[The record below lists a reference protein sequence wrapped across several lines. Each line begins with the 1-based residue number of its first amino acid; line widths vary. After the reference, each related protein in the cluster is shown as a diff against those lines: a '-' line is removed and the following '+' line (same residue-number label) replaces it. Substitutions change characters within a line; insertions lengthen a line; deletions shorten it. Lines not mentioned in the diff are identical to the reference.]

1 MTNGYLTVMKIIG
14 DPDELAAR
22 YRESAETMAG
32 VGRDHDLILH
42 AAAKTDDGLMV
53 VNLWPS
59 KDDSEAAARDQRRL
73 TEVARHELDSRR
85 ISRNHYEVENWQA
98 GPAARSTQR

>member
-1 MTNGYLTVMKIIG
+1 MTSGYLTVMKIDG

-22 YRESAETMAG
+22 YGQSMEAMEQ

-42 AAAKTDDGLMV
+42 AAARTEDGLMV

-59 KDDSEAAARDQRRL
+59 KEESEAASGDQRRIA
-73 TEVARHELDSRR
+73 EAERHDLDDRR
-85 ISRNHYEVENWQA
+85 ISRDHYEVENWQV
-98 GPAARSTQR
+98 GPAGQRPM